1 MNTLFAINFRRE
13 AYQKEIARARRRV
26 LLLGTSL
33 AYFGALAVVLGL
45 YGLNCASLVRRSDQ
59 IERQAERMRA
69 LQNSNRDWAITAAE
83 LTTVERFQSNPRI
96 WRERLIRLAEL
107 LPANAVLTSVTIN
120 PDNVQTAE
128 GQSKLVITG
137 EMRVPPTQDRMRSVV
152 QLVSALHADPVFS
165 AGYKNIQLASSR
177 AIDGGTRAEFVIE
190 CR

>member
-13 AYQKEIARARRRV
+13 AYQKEVARARRRV
-26 LLLGTSL
+26 LLLATSL
-33 AYFGALAVVLGL
+33 AYFGALAVALGL
-45 YGLNCASLVRRSDQ
+45 YGLNLVSLVRRSDQ
-59 IERQAERMRA
+59 IDRQAQRMRA
-69 LQNSNRDWAITAAE
+69 LQNSNQDWAITPAE
-83 LTTVERFQSNPRI
+83 LGTVERSQRNPRM
-96 WRERLIRLAEL
+96 WRDRLIRLAEL
-107 LPANAVLTSVTIN
+107 LPGNAVLTSVAIN
-120 PDNVQTAE
+120 PDNVQTSDSQ
-128 GQSKLVITG
+128 GKLVITG